1 MSRVLSEF
9 IVTRFYV
16 QEEMKLFIN
25 TFFKII
31 KIIFKTTI
39 FLSSAEVLL
48 PALLNLAMGKVT
60 E

>member
-9 IVTRFYV
+9 IVTRFYFKKV
-16 QEEMKLFIN
+16 MKLLIN

-31 KIIFKTTI
+31 KIIFKTAI

-48 PALLNLAMGKVT
+48 PALLNLDMGKVA